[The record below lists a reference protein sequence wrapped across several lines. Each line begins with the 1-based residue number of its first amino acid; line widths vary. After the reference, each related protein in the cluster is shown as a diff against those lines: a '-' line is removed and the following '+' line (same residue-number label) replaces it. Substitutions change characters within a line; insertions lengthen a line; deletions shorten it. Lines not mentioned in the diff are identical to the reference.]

1 MDITPEFED
10 PTVPLFS
17 WCKAPE
23 HPMNKSQI
31 LLDDHF
37 GVIIGYIQVLIAAVV
52 GAAGKWL
59 IERNYTK
66 LMIQ

>member
-1 MDITPEFED
+1 MSPDFED
-10 PTVPLFS
+10 PTAPLFS
-17 WCKAPE
+17 WCIQPE

-37 GVIIGYIQVLIAAVV
+37 GVIIGYIQVLIAAMV

-59 IERNYTK
+59 LEGNYA
-66 LMIQ
+66 

>member
-1 MDITPEFED
+1 MDITPDFED

-17 WCKAPE
+17 WCKPPE

-37 GVIIGYIQVLIAAVV
+37 GVIIGYIQVLIAAMV
-52 GAAGKWL
+52 GAAAKWL
-59 IERNYTK
+59 LKRNYA
-66 LMIQ
+66 